1 LPGASNF
8 RELTKVSSSERLW
21 HKLTQAIFYYKM
33 VAMPIR
39 TTMNVSLT
47 PELEKFVESRVATG
61 RYQTA
66 SEVVREGLR
75 LLEEQE
81 RQREAGFQVLKNK
94 LKRGA
99 AQAER
104 GELVAGDKAFAE
116 IRQHSA
122 RRRKDRA

>member
-1 LPGASNF
+1 
-8 RELTKVSSSERLW
+8 
-21 HKLTQAIFYYKM
+21 
-33 VAMPIR
+33 MPIR

-75 LLEEQE
+75 LLEQQE
-81 RQREAGFQVLKNK
+81 RERELSFKNLKSK
-94 LKRGA
+94 LNRAA

-104 GELVAGDKAFAE
+104 GELVNGDEVFDEVFTE
-116 IRQHSA
+116 IRRRSA
-122 RRRKDRA
+122 RRRKERV